1 MTQLAF
7 NLTNTAGHDG
17 EPASADAGPAIDRA
31 HLGRVTYGDLG
42 LERELLELF
51 DRQATLLIARMR
63 DSEAAAFATLAHTL
77 KGSAAGIGATGV
89 AAAAASAEAAAPAE
103 RQDAVA
109 RLSAAV
115 ERARAEIAALL
126 KPRAKG

>member
-7 NLTNTAGHDG
+7 NLTDIVGGG
-17 EPASADAGPAIDRA
+17 EAAPADTGPAIDRA
-31 HLGRVTYGDLG
+31 HLSRVTFGDRG

-63 DSEAAAFATLAHTL
+63 DSEAVAFAALAHTL
-77 KGSAAGIGATGV
+77 KGSAAGVGATGV

-103 RQDAVA
+103 RQAAVA
-109 RLSAAV
+109 RLAAAV
-115 ERARAEIAALL
+115 ERARPEIAALL
-126 KPRAKG
+126 TPQAKG